1 VSGRKRGQAPAP
13 ASCPPLSSMPPT
25 VRESA
30 EAAAGGAGPVL
41 HAYQVQRHRMRVG
54 SPLTFSDGERIVAV
68 LSSSPALSYGGTT
81 DIDVTVL
88 VELP

>member
-1 VSGRKRGQAPAP
+1 
-13 ASCPPLSSMPPT
+13 M
-25 VRESA
+25 SA
-30 EAAAGGAGPVL
+30 QQPEDTGLVL
-41 HAYQVQRHRMRVG
+41 HTYRVQSHCMRVG

-68 LSSSPALSYGGTT
+68 LSSSPALSYGGAT